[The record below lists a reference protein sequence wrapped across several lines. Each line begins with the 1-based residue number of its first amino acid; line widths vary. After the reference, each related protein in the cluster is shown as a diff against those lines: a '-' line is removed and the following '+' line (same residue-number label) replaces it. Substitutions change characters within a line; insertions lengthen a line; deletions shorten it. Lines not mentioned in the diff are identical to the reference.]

1 MSPTSPKLRYGNVIG
16 RATVLVPLS
25 LALWWFLLKAPSLWL
40 LRELAWIPLAFF
52 VAPPGLDPIREDPKT
67 GEWICNVAVNTVA
80 RNPQTGQSEL
90 ISSIEIAV
98 RVSDAA
104 FYASGWFSYLALALS
119 AGPFSRRQ
127 GKRVA
132 YGLGLQTVINTLSLA
147 GFVYIL
153 GQRTLAGTA
162 ANPGEQIW
170 WIKYFDHIN
179 TLVIPFASPF
189 LVAILMHP
197 EWRELAGLT
206 WPVKTESAKP
216 ASRPRRKQRAE
227 PPHG

>member
-1 MSPTSPKLRYGNVIG
+1 M
-16 RATVLVPLS
+16 
-25 LALWWFLLKAPSLWL
+25 
-40 LRELAWIPLAFF
+40 LAWIPLAFF
-52 VAPPGLDPIREDPKT
+52 VAPPGLDPIRADPNT
-67 GEWICNVAVNTVA
+67 GEWICNVAVNAVT

-104 FYASGWFSYLALALS
+104 FYASGWFSYLALSLS
-119 AGPFSRRQ
+119 AGLFSRKQ
-127 GKRVA
+127 VKRA
-132 YGLGLQTVINTLSLA
+132 AWGFGLQTVVNTLSLA

-153 GQRTLAGTA
+153 AQRTLAGTA

-189 LVAILMHP
+189 LVAMLMHP
-197 EWRELAGLT
+197 EWRELAGLA
-206 WPVKTESAKP
+206 WPVKTESAKQAP
-216 ASRPRRKQRAE
+216 KRGRREPVSPRS
-227 PPHG
+227 